1 MGLRLIQEITHK
13 STKMAEHLI
22 KINVHKEV
30 IHSVSVLNSI
40 ENAVEI
46 HSLPELMDLL
56 KCYCITDI

>member
-40 ENAVEI
+40 ENAV
-46 HSLPELMDLL
+46 
-56 KCYCITDI
+56 